1 MGITEAK
8 LSPSSDTLKIVQS
21 GVVYIGLLEKASIK
35 IILML
40 QHRELVEEL
49 RIIKQNTSAKSQ
61 QK

>member
-8 LSPSSDTLKIVQS
+8 LSSPSDTLKIVQS

-49 RIIKQNTSAKSQ
+49 RIIKQNASAKSQ

>member
-8 LSPSSDTLKIVQS
+8 LSPSSDILKIVQS